1 MTIELGDGIIELVN
15 FEIIDPLELSVI
27 KKIIGK
33 FTEDILEKSNSF
45 KKITVELEKDS
56 KYEINISITAD
67 RIYTSTNKNDNI
79 YYAVNQALKDI
90 LAKV

>member
-79 YYAVNQALKDI
+79 FYAVNQALKDI